1 MRRHLVLGSML
12 LTACLDPLVSDTPSY
27 SEHIRRP
34 GAAIPALDPSSDLAG
49 TIRGADGVNQN
60 PVPRRSAFVSG
71 AAIHYW
77 DFGPAVRFATTEY
90 RLFMCETDADGGV
103 VRTSEVVHAPIIDS
117 VPGDASYSP
126 VVRISAVCV
135 TPLYAGEVLPSRRAL
150 EDAVALGLVEEPVP
164 TTTIMHM
171 PVLGTDVMIDVG
183 ADAPIGPAALV
194 YFEGVAITRFL
205 LGGDVGGRLTLP
217 GASTV
222 LRTGRVYRLKKTGDA
237 AYAETVFSTPRRMG
251 EGPHP
256 SYTPIWRV
264 VDVTMSAAFVPGSV
278 TTESALFTVMGTTLT
293 PVHPDLTSFVLTET
307 YVNHELQFEEG
318 TP

>member
-1 MRRHLVLGSML
+1 MRRIIVLGSML

-34 GAAIPALDPSSDLAG
+34 GATIPALDPSGELAG

-60 PVPRRSAFVSG
+60 PVPRRTAFVSG
-71 AAIHYW
+71 AAVHYW

-90 RLFMCETDADGGV
+90 RLFMCEADADGGV
-103 VRTSEVVHAPIIDS
+103 VPGVEVVHAPIIDS
-117 VPGDASYSP
+117 VPGDAAYSP
-126 VVRISAVCV
+126 VVRVWAVCV

-150 EDAVALGLVEEPVP
+150 EDAVALGLVQEPLP
-164 TTTIMHM
+164 TTAIMHM
-171 PVLGTDVMIDVG
+171 PVLGTDVVLDVG
-183 ADAPIGPAALV
+183 ADTPASPSALV
-194 YFEGVAITRFL
+194 YFEGVAITRFF
-205 LGGDVGGRLTLP
+205 LGGEAGGRLTLP
-217 GASTV
+217 GSSTV
-222 LRTGRVYRLKKTGDA
+222 LRTGRVYRLKKTGDT

-251 EGPHP
+251 DGPHP

-278 TTESALFTVMGTTLT
+278 TTESALFTVMGTNLT